1 MHLPARPSRRIFIS
15 WSLLGFAWL
24 ARTATAQG
32 ETPRLAPVMTEAGVT
47 ISDDSFAQALP
58 KSWRAAKGT
67 WVVEGGALRGT
78 EVKAEQHQ
86 AVVRH
91 PLTVANAVI
100 AFSFRLG
107 QSRQISLSVNDAKEH
122 VCRVIIN
129 AKGFTVQKDD
139 HDHDG
144 PDKAVVFA
152 RVAMNLDANAWHTA
166 VVEINGAELVAQI
179 DDASHLGFGAHALL
193 DRPKANF
200 GFTSAGGTA
209 EFRDVKVSEATLR
222 ADWPETKRRL
232 VAK

>member
-1 MHLPARPSRRIFIS
+1 MHLPARPSRWSFVS
-15 WSLLGFAWL
+15 WSLLGFVSL
-24 ARTATAQG
+24 AHFATARA
-32 ETPRLAPVMTEAGVT
+32 ETPKLAPVMTEAGAT

-58 KSWRAAKGT
+58 KTWRAAKGT
-67 WVVEGGALRGT
+67 WVVEGGVLRGT

-129 AKGFTVQKDD
+129 ANGFTVQKDD
-139 HDHDG
+139 HDHAG

-152 RVAMNLDANAWHTA
+152 RVAMALDANAWHTA
-166 VVEINGAELVAQI
+166 VVEMHGAELVAQI
-179 DDASHLGFGAHALL
+179 DAASHIGFGAHALL

-209 EFRDVKVSEATLR
+209 EFRDVKVSEAKPR
-222 ADWPETKRRL
+222 ADWAETKRRL
-232 VAK
+232 AAK